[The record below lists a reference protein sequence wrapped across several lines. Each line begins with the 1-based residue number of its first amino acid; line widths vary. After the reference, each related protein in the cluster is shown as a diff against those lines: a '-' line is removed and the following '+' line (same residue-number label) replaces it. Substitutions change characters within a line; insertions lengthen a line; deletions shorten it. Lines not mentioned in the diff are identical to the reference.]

1 MANLKGSSYSK
12 QIVDAQC
19 RMSAIGQNKSLGD
32 SNSHSLKVQ
41 ADRLNMLNDFA
52 NFAKTD
58 LNSSEK
64 LNTLMTSENVNSFL
78 QFRTENLAASST
90 ETYARAFSS
99 MTKSLNDNNIATSV
113 DKEIFNHVVNEAKL
127 NDTSSIRTDRAINDL
142 NGLYGRLGDRHESSA
157 ITAELMAE
165 QGFRISEAVEVVNN
179 LEDHLNRDNGEV
191 SGVFGKT
198 GKEYQIKTLSPQ
210 IIAKIDNL
218 EKTYSKSTFEKDL
231 QAIGEKSH
239 DLRYTWA
246 KNEFERISS
255 DKNNSSD
262 RETSL
267 NAYKDTLKEVS
278 EGLNHRRKDITT
290 QYLSRA

>member
-1 MANLKGSSYSK
+1 MANLKGSSYER

-19 RMSAIGQNKSLGD
+19 RMSAIGQNKSGGD
-32 SNSHSLKVQ
+32 SDSHSLATQDK
-41 ADRLNMLNDFA
+41 RLNMLNDFA
-52 NFAKTD
+52 NFAKND

-64 LNTLMTSENVNSFL
+64 LNSLMTSENVNQFL
-78 QFRTENLAASST
+78 NSRIENLAASSKEEYT
-90 ETYARAFSS
+90 RAFSA
-99 MTKSLNDNNIATSV
+99 MTKSLNDNNISTSV
-113 DKEIFNHVVNEAKL
+113 DKEVFNHIVNEAKL
-127 NDTSSIRTDRAINDL
+127 NDTSIIRTDRAVSDL
-142 NGLYGRLGDRHESSA
+142 NSLYQRLGDRHESSA

-179 LEDHLNRDNGEV
+179 LESHLNRSNGEI

-231 QAIGEKSH
+231 QSISFQSH

-246 KNEFERISS
+246 KNEFERISEE
-255 DKNNSSD
+255 KNNSS
-262 RETSL
+262 EKEISL
-267 NAYKDTLKEVS
+267 NAHRETLKAVS
-278 EGLNHRRKDITT
+278 EGLNHRREDITT
-290 QYLSRA
+290 QYLSKA